1 MATVVR
7 ATVRDKPLPIVFVT
21 GNANKLKEVQA
32 ILPESDFEL
41 IPHKLDLPELQGPS
55 SSSIAMEKCRLAFKA
70 IANKYPRTTILTE
83 DTCLCFKAM
92 KGLPGPYIK
101 WFLNDLGHEGLNTM
115 LDGFRAKDPEHG
127 DDAYA
132 LCTFTLMRSEE
143 EGPLVFEGITEGKIV
158 AARGPNTFG

>member
-1 MATVVR
+1 MASTLR
-7 ATVRDKPLPIVFVT
+7 HTIVFVT

-32 ILPESDFEL
+32 ILPSTHFEL

-55 SSSIAMEKCRLAFKA
+55 SGSIAMEKCRLAYKSLV
-70 IANKYPRTTILTE
+70 NQYPSSTAILTE
-83 DTCLCFKAM
+83 DTCLCFKSM

-115 LDGFRAKDPEHG
+115 LDGFRAKDPKHG
-127 DDAYA
+127 DDAFA
-132 LCTFTLMRSEE
+132 LCTFTMMRSEE
-143 EGPLVFEGITEGKIV
+143 EGSLVFEGITEGKIV